1 MLILKKAQTN
11 QLPVTVTSL
20 TTLEDPKFLFC
31 FYNIQSKEK
40 FLVYLLK
47 QNSSSRYDL
56 FNLVLPTVLDLKTG
70 SYKYYIYES
79 EDDST
84 EIEGKK
90 LLEVGYA
97 KVAKTFPADI
107 FYNAHKVNDI
117 NYVE

>member
-56 FNLVLPTVLDLKTG
+56 FNLVLPTVLDLETG
-70 SYKYYIYES
+70 IHKYYVYQS
-79 EDDST
+79 ED
-84 EIEGKK
+84 EILEIGNKE
-90 LLEVGYA
+90 LLETGYA
-97 KVAKTFPADI
+97 KVQKEFPQNV
-107 FYNAHKVNDI
+107 FYNAHEVNEI
-117 NYVE
+117 NYVD